1 MLAKMLGEQL
11 WAGFF
16 VTLSPKMSTSLDCKT
31 STVPNSDRVL
41 IYWVCFLLLCL
52 SNSEIS
58 AIMSY
63 GSWVPNENPIFFSL
77 VSFFLCSLTKTIDPL
92 PETYWFFI
100 LRTWP
105 VFYVLVLQVQQLHPS
120 SEDSYLGQKIWAMA
134 TLGCGFSMRT
144 IEWNVS
150 TWASWLRLQLWSV
163 PTWELHIFFS
173 YSSDTF
179 LPIYAGYRSFF
190 KNPILILDEGFG

>member
-1 MLAKMLGEQL
+1 MSNFGQ
-11 WAGFF
+11 
-16 VTLSPKMSTSLDCKT
+16 VSLSLFRPKC
-31 STVPNSDRVL
+31 PHHWIAR
-41 IYWVCFLLLCL
+41 LLLCL
-52 SNSEIS
+52 TLTESWFIES
-58 AIMSY
+58 ASCCFAYQIQKFPLSCHMVPEY
-63 GSWVPNENPIFFSL
+63 RMKIPYFLALWV
-77 VSFFLCSLTKTIDPL
+77 FFLCSLTKTIDPL

-134 TLGCGFSMRT
+134 TLGCRFSMRT

-179 LPIYAGYRSFF
+179 LPIYAGCR
-190 KNPILILDEGFG
+190 